1 MVRMKTA
8 LRMIVFTTPMLAL
21 CACTHTVRM
30 SHPQGTVK
38 VRYWSSDEGIV
49 SCHQPD
55 GTIVYVSYS
64 GGVVESKNVFHPK
77 GHPLYGAI
85 PPLATGEY
93 LNELTAHLP
102 DLLNAVMHNKTVD
115 DHVIQLFFKDYG
127 EDSYSVTPNLDENEY
142 ILRLH
147 DALFLEGYVQEPN
160 TTLPILAYWG
170 NTINDGIGDDVVY
183 CGLWQLDK
191 NCYNIPLRI
200 RDNEIITVKSGDIIS
215 CSSHQIKIEKIYNDG
230 DGIPNNNTML
240 LAVQKG
246 NRHRIQKMT
255 AREPVTSDTFIDI
268 VCQNS
273 PPIHDGNEDT
283 SLPLNENKFKKDLL
297 LFANSEL
304 NNEQRAEIVKMLLQG
319 IDCANININ
328 ISGNMYTDSNDIWV
342 LKKGDTD
349 AIAWILAHYDKAGEE
364 SQGIHDNACG
374 IVQLIGLIESI
385 CQKET
390 TLSYLILF
398 YGGHEAGGYDGS
410 FFMIDKPNLL
420 NKVKYAIEV
429 GGGGLSDAE
438 STYDYEYKRV
448 PGGQFDFLRINEYGG
463 PCYQNHT
470 YKDNINNCDFNRLN
484 NSFQNLYLLISRIE
498 ECL

>member
-1 MVRMKTA
+1 
-8 LRMIVFTTPMLAL
+8 
-21 CACTHTVRM
+21 
-30 SHPQGTVK
+30 
-38 VRYWSSDEGIV
+38 
-49 SCHQPD
+49 
-55 GTIVYVSYS
+55 
-64 GGVVESKNVFHPK
+64 
-77 GHPLYGAI
+77 
-85 PPLATGEY
+85 
-93 LNELTAHLP
+93 
-102 DLLNAVMHNKTVD
+102 
-115 DHVIQLFFKDYG
+115 
-127 EDSYSVTPNLDENEY
+127 
-142 ILRLH
+142 
-147 DALFLEGYVQEPN
+147 
-160 TTLPILAYWG
+160 
-170 NTINDGIGDDVVY
+170 
-183 CGLWQLDK
+183 
-191 NCYNIPLRI
+191 
-200 RDNEIITVKSGDIIS
+200 
-215 CSSHQIKIEKIYNDG
+215 
-230 DGIPNNNTML
+230 
-240 LAVQKG
+240 
-246 NRHRIQKMT
+246 
-255 AREPVTSDTFIDI
+255 
-268 VCQNS
+268 
-273 PPIHDGNEDT
+273 
-283 SLPLNENKFKKDLL
+283 
-297 LFANSEL
+297 
-304 NNEQRAEIVKMLLQG
+304 
-319 IDCANININ
+319 
-328 ISGNMYTDSNDIWV
+328 MYTDSNDIWV

-398 YGGHEAGGYDGS
+398 YGGHEAVGYDGS